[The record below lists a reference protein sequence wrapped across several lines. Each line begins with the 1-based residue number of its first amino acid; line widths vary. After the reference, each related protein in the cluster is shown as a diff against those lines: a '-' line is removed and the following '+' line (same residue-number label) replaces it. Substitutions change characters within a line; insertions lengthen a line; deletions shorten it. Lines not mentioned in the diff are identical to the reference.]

1 MNKTLRIAT
10 WNANGLFK
18 HIPDLEIF
26 LNDKKKQIYVSSQK
40 LILLELR
47 T

>member
-10 WNANGLFK
+10 WNANGLFNK

-26 LNDKKKQIYVSSQK
+26 LNDKKNRYMSH
-40 LILLELR
+40 LR
-47 T
+47 NSFY

>member
-26 LNDKKKQIYVSSQK
+26 LNDKKNRYMSH
-40 LILLELR
+40 LR
-47 T
+47 NSFY